1 VAKSLALQNEGACG
15 VRQLADSFA
24 HGTVEFEAAWLAL
37 ADKSG
42 DKSPQSKRC
51 RCRQDG
57 GSTLRFMGRKMRRER
72 PKGIVDSHKSFTK
85 TLPRFGNTRFAFV

>member
-51 RCRQDG
+51 RAGKTACRMAVPAADVSSAEALQVASAG
-57 GSTLRFMGRKMRRER
+57 KMAAAPCGSWEEK
-72 PKGIVDSHKSFTK
+72 
-85 TLPRFGNTRFAFV
+85 